1 MCKIREMNLET
12 AKYYGYEAQ
21 SNQLVE
27 ECAELI
33 QAVNKYRRV
42 ETGLGQPVAEDK
54 KAIARDN
61 LVKEIADVELMLEQV
76 KYLLQIPEDEL
87 LAVKTFK
94 VNRTRERAECC
105 DTGFHACEYPLDCF
119 GYYDPAHS
127 VFHEVE
133 LSGEMDKSG
142 DNTKVCA
149 TDIKIGARLSI
160 AGLVKMAIDFT
171 MSKVNKEAGSDERH
185 GFASATGNC
194 GASSATRFCIC
205 YRGLWSLICYRG
217 LWSLIC

>member
-1 MCKIREMNLET
+1 MCKIREMNLEI

-61 LVKEIADVELMLEQV
+61 LVEEIADVELMLEQV
-76 KYLLQIPEDEL
+76 KYLLQIPEDEI

-94 VNRTRERAECC
+94 VTAIDLDKYHKSDRAEFNKAYRK
-105 DTGFHACEYPLDCF
+105 GK
-119 GYYDPAHS
+119 
-127 VFHEVE
+127 
-133 LSGEMDKSG
+133 LSHYQYM
-142 DNTKVCA
+142 
-149 TDIKIGARLSI
+149 SI
-160 AGLVKMAIDFT
+160 AYVLVLGYTQDELAFVMGVDQSVI
-171 MSKVNKEAGSDERH
+171 SKNINSGIKRIQRELRAYLEED
-185 GFASATGNC
+185 
-194 GASSATRFCIC
+194 
-205 YRGLWSLICYRG
+205 
-217 LWSLIC
+217 

>member
-61 LVKEIADVELMLEQV
+61 SGNTTVAS
-76 KYLLQIPEDEL
+76 P
-87 LAVKTFK
+87 
-94 VNRTRERAECC
+94 VNT
-105 DTGFHACEYPLDCF
+105 
-119 GYYDPAHS
+119 
-127 VFHEVE
+127 
-133 LSGEMDKSG
+133 
-142 DNTKVCA
+142 A
-149 TDIKIGARLSI
+149 TVITI
-160 AGLVKMAIDFT
+160 
-171 MSKVNKEAGSDERH
+171 N
-185 GFASATGNC
+185 
-194 GASSATRFCIC
+194 
-205 YRGLWSLICYRG
+205 
-217 LWSLIC
+217 

>member
-61 LVKEIADVELMLEQV
+61 LVEEIADVELMLEQV
-76 KYLLQIPEDEL
+76 L
-87 LAVKTFK
+87 
-94 VNRTRERAECC
+94 
-105 DTGFHACEYPLDCF
+105 PL
-119 GYYDPAHS
+119 
-127 VFHEVE
+127 
-133 LSGEMDKSG
+133 
-142 DNTKVCA
+142 
-149 TDIKIGARLSI
+149 
-160 AGLVKMAIDFT
+160 
-171 MSKVNKEAGSDERH
+171 
-185 GFASATGNC
+185 
-194 GASSATRFCIC
+194 
-205 YRGLWSLICYRG
+205 YRGRNCRSNRRWRDRRG
-217 LWSLIC
+217 LI